1 MWIIS
6 FNTFLY
12 MLSWLPLEG
21 KLWLLE
27 AFFGYRYG
35 SLIFWILYQLS
46 NDRGS
51 FKSIT
56 HDPVYDKSPWTC
68 AMDWLVYTPGI
79 NALVRRHGAAC
90 CRLVSDAVSVT
101 ARAGRAI
108 GILAPKKQIPLTI
121 GWEVL

>member
-1 MWIIS
+1 
-6 FNTFLY
+6 

-21 KLWLLE
+21 KLWILE

-56 HDPVYDKSPWTC
+56 HEPAYDKSAWTC
-68 AMDWLVYTPGI
+68 ATGWLMYAPWT
-79 NALVRRHGAAC
+79 N
-90 CRLVSDAVSVT
+90 SVT
-101 ARAGRAI
+101 SYRLSSFVFRQSVACTRLIGDSFSTAARAI
-108 GILAPKKQIPLTI
+108 GIFTPKKQIPLTI
-121 GWEVL
+121 GWEVI

>member
-1 MWIIS
+1 
-6 FNTFLY
+6 

-56 HDPVYDKSPWTC
+56 HDSTYDKSYWTC
-68 AMDWLVYTPGI
+68 AMDWLMYTPGLTK
-79 NALVRRHGAAC
+79 LVTSSGAIC
-90 CRLVSDAVSVT
+90 CRFIGDMCLVP
-101 ARAGRAI
+101 ARACQAI
-108 GILAPKKQIPLTI
+108 GIFAPKKQIPLTI
-121 GWEVL
+121 GWEVI

>member
-1 MWIIS
+1 
-6 FNTFLY
+6 

-56 HDPVYDKSPWTC
+56 HDPTYDKSSWTC
-68 AMDWLVYTPGI
+68 AVDWLSYASELVKNVATSSANSLVY
-79 NALVRRHGAAC
+79 RHSATC
-90 CRLVSDAVSVT
+90 CRLIGDTFSI
-101 ARAGRAI
+101 AGRAGQMA

-121 GWEVL
+121 GWEVI